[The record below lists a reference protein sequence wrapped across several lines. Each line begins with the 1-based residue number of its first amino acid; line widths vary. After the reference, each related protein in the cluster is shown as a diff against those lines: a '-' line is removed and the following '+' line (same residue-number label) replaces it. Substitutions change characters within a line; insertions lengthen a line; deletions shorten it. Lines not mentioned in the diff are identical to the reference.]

1 MLPVT
6 PRPPKA
12 IGRMRFN
19 RRRCNITCSCVPC
32 PSGSPENRTQHYA
45 GISRVWATSPR
56 LPCQVG
62 HPGVEPGTSCS
73 RSRCATICTSA
84 RLFPVRTAGF
94 EPAVSWSPDPQAGT
108 RRDPRLRHV
117 LNEYPVGESNPNPTG
132 IRSPSADPLDGAR
145 SENIERC
152 GLGGARTLLSGSSD
166 RRYTVSAT
174 SPNEKSP
181 ASW

>member
-1 MLPVT
+1 
-6 PRPPKA
+6 
-12 IGRMRFN
+12 MRFN
-19 RRRCNITCSCVPC
+19 RCRRNITCSCVSVS
-32 PSGSPENRTQHYA
+32 SGSPENRTQRYSV
-45 GISRVWATSPR
+45 ISRVWATSPR
-56 LPCQVG
+56 LPFQVG
-62 HPGVEPGTSCS
+62 HPGVEPGPSCS
-73 RSRCATICTSA
+73 RSRRAPICTSA
-84 RLFPVRTAGF
+84 RMFPVRTAGF

-108 RRDPRLRHV
+108 PRDPRLRHV
-117 LNEYPVGESNPNPTG
+117 LIEYPVGESNPNPAG

-145 SENIERC
+145 CANIERS